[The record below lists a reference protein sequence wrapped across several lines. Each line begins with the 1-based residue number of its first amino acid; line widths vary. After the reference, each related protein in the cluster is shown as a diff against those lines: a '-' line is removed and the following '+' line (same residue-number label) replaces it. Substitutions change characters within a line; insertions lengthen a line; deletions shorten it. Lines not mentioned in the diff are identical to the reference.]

1 MIGFIKGKIDSKEKD
16 RIIVDVNGVGYEI
29 LIPNIERISPPGE
42 EIKVY
47 TYFHVTD
54 KSQALYGFLSLEE
67 KAFFL
72 QLISISDIGPKV
84 ALTILS
90 GMELGRLKSAI
101 ANGDA
106 SLLQTI
112 PRVGKKIAGRIVIEL
127 KDKLKDSKIDGGES
141 SVDDAMVQD
150 VISALVG
157 LGFNSTAARNAAVTS
172 RSKFKENIPAIE
184 EVIKEALKEITKC

>member
-1 MIGFIKGKIDSKEKD
+1 MIGFINGKIDSKSKD

-29 LIPNIERISPPGE
+29 LIANIERIPLPGE

-54 KSQALYGFLSLEE
+54 KSQVLYGFLSLDE

-72 QLISISDIGPKV
+72 QLINISDIGPKV

-90 GMELGRLKSAI
+90 GMELGRLKTAI
-101 ANGDA
+101 ANGDV
-106 SLLQTI
+106 SVLQTI
-112 PRVGKKIAGRIVIEL
+112 PRVGKKIANRIVIEL
-127 KDKLKDSKIDGGES
+127 KDKLKDSIVEGGVTSLEEG
-141 SVDDAMVQD
+141 MEQD

-157 LGFNSTAARNAAVTS
+157 LGFNGTGARNAARVAGL
-172 RSKFKENIPAIE
+172 KFKGNTPAIE
-184 EVIKEALKEITKC
+184 DVIREALKEVTKC

>member
-1 MIGFIKGKIDSKEKD
+1 MIGFIKGKIDSKDKD

-42 EIKVY
+42 DIKVY

-90 GMELGRLKSAI
+90 GMELKRLKSAI
-101 ANGDA
+101 ASGDA
-106 SLLQTI
+106 PLLQTI

-127 KDKLKDSKIDGGES
+127 KDKLKDEKVEDYVS
-141 SVDDAMVQD
+141 SVDEGMEQD
-150 VISALVG
+150 VVSALVG
-157 LGFNSTAARNAAVTS
+157 LGFNGTAARNAAS
-172 RSKFKENIPAIE
+172 AARLKFKDKTPDIE
-184 EVIKEALKEITKC
+184 EVIKAALKEISK

>member
-1 MIGFIKGKIDSKEKD
+1 M
-16 RIIVDVNGVGYEI
+16 
-29 LIPNIERISPPGE
+29 
-42 EIKVY
+42 
-47 TYFHVTD
+47 
-54 KSQALYGFLSLEE
+54 
-67 KAFFL
+67 
-72 QLISISDIGPKV
+72 
-84 ALTILS
+84 TILS

-127 KDKLKDSKIDGGES
+127 KDKLKDSKIEGGES
-141 SVDDAMVQD
+141 FVDEDMVQD

-157 LGFNSTAARNAAVTS
+157 LGFNGTAARNAAVTS